1 MPSERV
7 PRRPD
12 DHYPAVCARCAKR
25 PALVW
30 QRCEFNK
37 PLLGPTMLR
46 GRARYHT
53 YQYELPV
60 CEVCRRSIRETRLV
74 FGVFA
79 LVLITLVVLAFIVL
93 DIPSGAETVERG
105 GWGALAGVGAAV
117 LIYAVV
123 VAPFNDPAFST
134 YDGKLYGFK
143 NAAYRNQFA
152 ALNPKVSKVSSTLS
166 AAAVVRF
173 DRHASLKGY
182 ADDLIGALQG
192 GTSYAQ
198 VLARL
203 NGVGLAEDEVAVVV
217 RYLEAF
223 RG

>member
-7 PRRPD
+7 NRRPD

-37 PLLGPTMLR
+37 PLMGQTMLR

-53 YQYELPV
+53 FHYELPV

-79 LVLITLVVLAFIVL
+79 VVLIALAVLAFIVL
-93 DIPSGAETVERG
+93 DIPTGGETIEQG

-152 ALNPKVSKVSSTLS
+152 ALNPNLSKASSTLS

-182 ADDLIGALQG
+182 ADDLIAELQG
-192 GTSYAQ
+192 GKSYAH
-198 VLARL
+198 VVARL
-203 NGVGLAEDEVAVVV
+203 KGVGLAEDEVAVVL
-217 RYLEAF
+217 RYLE
-223 RG
+223 RYRE